1 MYPHAVL
8 RRRRRV
14 DRVTFANL
22 VSEPENFA
30 AWSAS
35 GTPVLTGGQSDPF
48 GGTDAFLLE
57 DDDGMQLERI
67 DQAVDFTGDGK
78 KGFSLFIK
86 QGPNPPSAN
95 MPINIRDTTAGAHH
109 QVVISWSNGV
119 PSLASETNASFLEF
133 LIYPDGWYRVLAQTD
148 AITASNS
155 FELRIAPSASSP
167 DTGDVLIFGA
177 TAHDEPTPG
186 AYERA

>member
-35 GTPVLTGGQSDPF
+35 GTPVVTGGQPDPF

-57 DDDGMQLERI
+57 DNNLVGVSQLDIGVSFASDG
-67 DQAVDFTGDGK
+67 A
-78 KGFSLFIK
+78 KGFSLFVKEAPSSDRTVITLRDETAGTQDGVVVIWMSGAPLIDGGTATFLGFRQYSDGWWRALI
-86 QGPNPPSAN
+86 QGPVVAAN
-95 MPINIRDTTAGAHH
+95 VNLYRIVPATGGAASTGNIF
-109 QVVISWSNGV
+109 V
-119 PSLASETNASFLEF
+119 
-133 LIYPDGWYRVLAQTD
+133 
-148 AITASNS
+148 
-155 FELRIAPSASSP
+155 
-167 DTGDVLIFGA
+167 FGA
-177 TAHDEPTPG
+177 TAHNEPTPG